1 MDFWSKLGR
10 ITESVLST
18 IATEGAKRQTDMY
31 RNAERQLKDY
41 ERKVQ
46 HAENSSSTKSHEQ
59 QMKIKDAREKLDIA
73 KAKFYG
79 ALSSSNEESTLNS
92 SNLNWINIGPLE
104 NANLT
109 PYNHCVGIYRHV
121 IDGRTMYVGRAIELN
136 NGGFRKR
143 LSDYRRSSDST
154 RAHTSGQMINKHL
167 SEITTYIL
175 IVGDTEEAV
184 ELTKKL
190 EGEFIA
196 KYNPPW
202 NYMKNI

>member
-1 MDFWSKLGR
+1 
-10 ITESVLST
+10 
-18 IATEGAKRQTDMY
+18 
-31 RNAERQLKDY
+31 
-41 ERKVQ
+41 
-46 HAENSSSTKSHEQ
+46 
-59 QMKIKDAREKLDIA
+59 
-73 KAKFYG
+73 
-79 ALSSSNEESTLNS
+79 
-92 SNLNWINIGPLE
+92 
-104 NANLT
+104 
-109 PYNHCVGIYRHV
+109 
-121 IDGRTMYVGRAIELN
+121 MYVGRAIELN